1 MTKREEFEAAAA
13 QRILIKDGPYG
24 TAIQQAGL
32 TPEDYAA
39 GTDLAQEQKGNNDL
53 VNLTQPQVIRRICD
67 SYIDA
72 GAHILATNTF
82 NANRISQADYGAE
95 HLVHEINVAAA
106 RIIREAV
113 DARND
118 GIPRFVAGA
127 VGPTNKTLSLSP
139 DVEDPGFREVTFDEI
154 VAVYVEQ
161 CRALVAGGLRVLE
174 VTLRTPAALDAIS
187 AMREVDG
194 AIVGAGTVTNQ
205 QELADAI
212 AAGSEFIVSPGLTEP
227 LGKAAIR
234 EDIPFLPGVATAGDV
249 MRGLDL
255 GLTHFKFFPAMA
267 AGGLPAL
274 KALAAPFGQ
283 CRFCPTGGI
292 TLANAPEWLAFDPV
306 LCVGGSW
313 VAPRGPVDETN
324 VSHLAREAAD
334 LSR

>member
-1 MTKREEFEAAAA
+1 MTIADIM
-13 QRILIKDGPYG
+13 Q
-24 TAIQQAGL
+24 TA
-32 TPEDYAA
+32 P
-39 GTDLAQEQKGNNDL
+39 
-53 VNLTQPQVIRRICD
+53 VIPVI
-67 SYIDA
+67 
-72 GAHILATNTF
+72 
-82 NANRISQADYGAE
+82 
-95 HLVHEINVAAA
+95 VV
-106 RIIREAV
+106 
-113 DARND
+113 
-118 GIPRFVAGA
+118 
-127 VGPTNKTLSLSP
+127 
-139 DVEDPGFREVTFDEI
+139 DEI
-154 VAVYVEQ
+154 EQ
-161 CRALVAGGLRVLE
+161 AQPLARALVEGGLRVLE

-313 VAPRGPVDETN
+313 GAPRGPVDETN